1 MAFSFLAESK
11 NKHTMNIIFWNK
23 EDHTTAELMKYC
35 HFWLSRYKS
44 KSQIFIQSSMS
55 VYEKWIDL
63 ALLKTLIHLNAFL
76 SFFPFFFFL
85 IWIDL
90 CEKSETK
97 ETMIFINNINRK
109 INLRIVNIVSKSH
122 SALLEILWHEKG
134 SGKAAKRAD
143 RVRVGDERPIW
154 QND

>member
-1 MAFSFLAESK
+1 
-11 NKHTMNIIFWNK
+11 
-23 EDHTTAELMKYC
+23 MKYC

-63 ALLKTLIHLNAFL
+63 ALLKTLIHLKAFL

-134 SGKAAKRAD
+134 SGKAAKRAA
-143 RVRVGDERPIW
+143 REWGMRGLFGRMIRKHVWEWYWLTLKSCQAYTLVAVTT
-154 QND
+154 